1 MNPNDILDQ
10 QLSPS
15 DVDPFYVDRM
25 AEIQHRNL
33 VKEQKTLE
41 EAEVMSKKLNLE
53 DLTSSIGDFQ
63 QIGSAKST
71 PKVKRPAPKKK
82 TSEGEEPLI
91 KRPRGRPKRSDST

>member
-1 MNPNDILDQ
+1 M
-10 QLSPS
+10 
-15 DVDPFYVDRM
+15 
-25 AEIQHRNL
+25 
-33 VKEQKTLE
+33 LE

-82 TSEGEEPLI
+82 ITEGEGHQI
-91 KRPRGRPKRSDST
+91 KRPRGLPKRSDSI